1 MRSSAYVKAPLAI
14 TVGLLIFLLPTLT
27 LLTTPV
33 AFADVKS
40 TAHGGGSNCY
50 NCHVPNYPTTPDANQ
65 VHAIKNNTAWSSCGA
80 ASCHG
85 TMNSSLLQNSVHKQV
100 SCKGC
105 HAPVHVSKYGNAA
118 GAWMFVN
125 RVNNNGVKAY
135 KPSVP
140 ITWNEKVYFFD
151 TTNDTTK
158 LGVSLATLGG
168 GTVHWAWTNITG
180 NAVGILSTS
189 RYMVCFNCHFLTT
202 NPAQAGLTKMI
213 QGKTMIG
220 IPEFALKVSPH
231 EMTESALKEASS
243 GSDQL
248 VSFKSTGSI
257 GAASGIAAAIGIA
270 GLVLWRR
277 RSNSV

>member
-1 MRSSAYVKAPLAI
+1 MPNAI
-14 TVGLLIFLLPTLT
+14 ATCLLIVLLPTLT
-27 LLTTPV
+27 LLAAPE
-33 AFADVKS
+33 AFADVKR
-40 TAHGGGSNCY
+40 TEHGGSSNCY
-50 NCHVPNYPTTPDANQ
+50 FCHVNNYRSTMDRNL
-65 VHAIKNNTAWSSCGA
+65 VHGLTKESAWSTCGSD
-80 ASCHG
+80 SCHQV
-85 TMNSSLLQNSVHKQV
+85 MNSSLLQNSVHKQV

-125 RVNNNGVKAY
+125 RVNNSGVKAY
-135 KPSVP
+135 KPNVP
-140 ITWNEKVYFFD
+140 IQWETKAYFYD
-151 TTNDTTK
+151 STNASTK

-180 NAVGILSTS
+180 STVGISFST

-231 EMTESALKEASS
+231 EMTES
-243 GSDQL
+243 
-248 VSFKSTGSI
+248 
-257 GAASGIAAAIGIA
+257 
-270 GLVLWRR
+270 
-277 RSNSV
+277 

>member
-1 MRSSAYVKAPLAI
+1 MNPAAYVKAPLAMTTTI
-14 TVGLLIFLLPTLT
+14 LISLLPTLA
-27 LLTTPV
+27 LLAVPE
-33 AFADVKS
+33 AFADVGIME
-40 TAHGGGSNCY
+40 HGGSSNCY
-50 NCHVPNYPTTPDANQ
+50 LCHVNNYRNTMDRNL
-65 VHAIKNNTAWSSCGA
+65 VHGITKEAAWSTCGSD
-80 ASCHG
+80 SCHQV
-85 TMNSSLLQNSVHKQV
+85 MNSSLLQNSVHKQV

-125 RVNNNGVKAY
+125 RVNNSGVKAY

-140 ITWNEKVYFFD
+140 IQWETKVYFYD
-151 TTNDTTK
+151 NTNASTK

-180 NAVGILSTS
+180 STVGISFTT

-277 RSNSV
+277 RQC